1 METALQTTVRATI
14 GVGHQDHTPGSM
26 QTHGLS
32 DLIQNKPA
40 VAIGAGRSEIIH
52 APSDLNVIGIGN
64 PDALKKRAEPRIE
77 AMVKARQNGRI
88 TNVPLPWR
96 VEMKHFFHDRVPQRD
111 DSLTA
116 ILPES

>member
-1 METALQTTVRATI
+1 
-14 GVGHQDHTPGSM
+14 
-26 QTHGLS
+26 
-32 DLIQNKPA
+32 
-40 VAIGAGRSEIIH
+40 
-52 APSDLNVIGIGN
+52 
-64 PDALKKRAEPRIE
+64 
-77 AMVKARQNGRI
+77 MVKARQNGRI